1 MLYFAELDGKTVITS
16 EKKAIG
22 RLKDLIFRAQ
32 DQPLVT
38 KIVIRTDKHHDLL
51 IPASQIKK
59 INSHIEL
66 IADFQS
72 VTLSENELF
81 IKKNLL
87 NQQIIDINGNKVVRV
102 NDVAIQ
108 DKPNF
113 LIAGVDIGLLGL
125 LRWLKIEKVVNL
137 IFSRLGRTLT
147 SRFLSWAD
155 IQPLE
160 LATGKVVLNK
170 EEDKLERIRPEDLAD
185 HLEKMNVKN
194 ISRIL
199 DLLDEDFE
207 AEVVQNLNLTYQQ
220 SLFKHFKPQRAAEI
234 LALID
239 PDDAVDILLTLP
251 EDKRKDIISLLPH
264 EKQKEIEHLEK
275 LSKTEIGELI
285 TSEYLTVKPEDT
297 VSKIVSI
304 VRSQSS
310 DFSTLRYVYV
320 INNQQQLVGAFNLH
334 ELLVQNTDTP
344 AYRFMGQNLIV
355 AYLSTPEEIAIKK
368 MLKYKLMALPIID
381 EHKQILGVVTW
392 DDLTE
397 SVVQHLS

>member
-1 MLYFAELDGKTVITS
+1 MLYFAELDRKQVLS
-16 EKKAIG
+16 SDRKPIG
-22 RLKDLIFRAQ
+22 RLKDLVFRAQ
-32 DQPLVT
+32 DQPIVT
-38 KIVIRTDKHHDLL
+38 KLVVHADTGIDVFVPVHHIR
-51 IPASQIKK
+51 K

-66 IADFQS
+66 MPDFQS
-72 VTLSENELF
+72 VSLSENELY

-108 DKPNF
+108 EKPTF

-125 LRWLKIEKVVNL
+125 LRWLKIEKGVNL
-137 IFSRLGRTLT
+137 LASRIGKTVT

-160 LATGKVVLNK
+160 LATGRVVLNK
-170 EEDKLERIRPEDLAD
+170 EEEKLERIRPEDLAD
-185 HLEKMNVKN
+185 HLEKMNLRN
-194 ISRIL
+194 ITRIL
-199 DLLDEDFE
+199 DMLQDDFE
-207 AEVVQNLNLTYQQ
+207 AEVIQNLNLSYQQ
-220 SLFKHFKPQRAAEI
+220 SLFRHFKPQRSAEI

-251 EDKRKDIISLLPH
+251 EEKRTEIVAMLPEDKRKEITHLL
-264 EKQKEIEHLEK
+264 K
-275 LSKTEIGELI
+275 LSKTEIGGLI
-285 TSEYLTVKPEDT
+285 TSEFLTVGPDDT
-297 VSKIVSI
+297 VSKVLSV
-304 VRSQSS
+304 VRSQSG

-320 INNQQQLVGAFNLH
+320 VNNQKQLVGAFNLH
-334 ELLVQNTDTP
+334 ELLIQHPDTP

-368 MLKYKLMALPIID
+368 MLKYKLMALPVID
-381 EHKQILGVVTW
+381 EKKQILGVVTW

-397 SVVQHLS
+397 SVIQHLT